1 MSESEVIFRST
12 LKRLDQSQ
20 ARLDELTPGPTNV
33 VLGATL
39 QPEDMTGREGRSK
52 LAKWHRAKS
61 ERDSAWRS
69 LRELADALKPREE

>member
-20 ARLDELTPGPTNV
+20 ARLDELTPSPTNV

-39 QPEDMTGREGRSK
+39 QPEDLTGPRVDPSSRSGIV
-52 LAKWHRAKS
+52 
-61 ERDSAWRS
+61 RS
-69 LRELADALKPREE
+69 RNEIQRGGV

>member
-20 ARLDELTPGPTNV
+20 ARLDELTPSPTNV

-39 QPEDMTGREGRSK
+39 QPEDLTGPEGRSK
-52 LAKWHRAKS
+52 LAKWHIV
-61 ERDSAWRS
+61 RS
-69 LRELADALKPREE
+69 RNEIQRGGV